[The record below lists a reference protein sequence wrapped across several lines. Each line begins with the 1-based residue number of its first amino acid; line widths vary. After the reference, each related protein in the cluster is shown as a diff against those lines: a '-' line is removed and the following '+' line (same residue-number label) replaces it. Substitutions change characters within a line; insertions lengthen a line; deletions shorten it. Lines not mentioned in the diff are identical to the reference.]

1 MSEAGHAAP
10 IDYGRMHGMIEKK
23 VLPVSNREYAGLH
36 ELQAVEQAMPNYNR
50 FIVGLFLHWADQ
62 SRRGI
67 VDFGAGIGTL
77 SALIQTRCG
86 MTPICV
92 EPDPTLRRILAAR
105 DLPAVADLDDVTAAF
120 DIVFSSNVLEH
131 IADDRACLARLHDKL
146 PAGGGL
152 FLFVPAFQVL
162 WTQLDVDVGHYR
174 RYTRRELINK
184 VTAAG
189 FVIQRCRYADS
200 LGFFVVLTWRLLGRG
215 GVNAVAATGRLAV
228 YDRFVLPLSRLL
240 DWFGVGRLF
249 GKNLILYAEIP
260 RRKSPK
266 RWL

>member
-1 MSEAGHAAP
+1 
-10 IDYGRMHGMIEKK
+10 
-23 VLPVSNREYAGLH
+23 
-36 ELQAVEQAMPNYNR
+36 
-50 FIVGLFLHWADQ
+50 
-62 SRRGI
+62 
-67 VDFGAGIGTL
+67 
-77 SALIQTRCG
+77 
-86 MTPICV
+86 MTPGCV
-92 EPDPTLRRILAAR
+92 EPNPTLRRILAAR

-174 RYTRRELINK
+174 RYTRRELIDK